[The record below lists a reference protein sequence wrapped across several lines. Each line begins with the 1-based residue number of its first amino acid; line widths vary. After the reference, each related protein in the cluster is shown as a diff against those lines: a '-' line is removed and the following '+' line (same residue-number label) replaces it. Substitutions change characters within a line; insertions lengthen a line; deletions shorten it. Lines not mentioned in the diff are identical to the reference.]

1 MSTETSELIAQ
12 LIAVTTRLTR
22 SAAHRTRE
30 PRNSTSYRILGAL
43 RQYGP
48 SRIGEIAAH
57 ERISQPGATKAI
69 TALESDGLVT
79 RQSDPDDLRV
89 SRISITP
96 AGDAAVDAWLDQLA
110 DVLLPTLGPV
120 SDADRAAIART
131 IQLLESSLSN

>member
-12 LIAVTTRLTR
+12 LIAVTNRLTR
-22 SAAHRTRE
+22 SAARLTSE

-57 ERISQPGATKAI
+57 ERISQPGATKAV
-69 TALESDGLVT
+69 TALELEGLVA
-79 RQSDPDDLRV
+79 RDSDPDDLRA

-96 AGDAAVDAWLDQLA
+96 AGDAAVQAWLDQLA
-110 DVLLPTLGPV
+110 GVLLPTLGPI
-120 SDADRAAIART
+120 SDTDREAIART
-131 IQLLESSLSN
+131 IQLLETSLTN